1 MTRSDIGYVYSLA
14 LDPADPYFQGTDI
27 KVRLDPTDADFVDVI
42 HTDGSSILSLGMG
55 AAQAMGHVDFYPNGG
70 SDQPGCPAGLLSKI
84 TQTVWHSVSQL
95 DLLGILKKNDLT

>member
-1 MTRSDIGYVYSLA
+1 
-14 LDPADPYFQGTDI
+14 
-27 KVRLDPTDADFVDVI
+27 
-42 HTDGSSILSLGMG
+42 MG

-95 DLLGILKKNDLT
+95 DLLGICSKLI